1 MTFVR
6 QKLINVVETAHNC
19 EVDNL
24 TRENENLKGEIVRLK
39 AQIQS
44 STPGAAINFRHA
56 SEVSLS
62 LSSEEAT
69 QPISSPPS
77 SPESD
82 KPFSFLR
89 PSKSIDNPERF
100 ATCWSLTSTQ
110 ATKISQ
116 SMKSFHT
123 MKDSQTVN
131 SSQTLKSSQSLQSSH
146 GLSNRLTGPNIDLPR
161 PVFNLKRKAI
171 TSTPE
176 RKDNVDEDD
185 KENEEDL
192 TSLPPVKYRRSKIN
206 WDEQARQPS
215 WSDLELKSDE

>member
-1 MTFVR
+1 MSSSNSRTLMKELMDTI
-6 QKLINVVETAHNC
+6 QKLETAHNC

-77 SPESD
+77 SPE
-82 KPFSFLR
+82 
-89 PSKSIDNPERF
+89 F